1 MNISIADKVQ
11 ALRDICDVGIIDAKK
26 AIYYCQEHPNTNE
39 FGYLEAKGCA
49 TNMHCTFDKMVEYYS
64 KNANKYNVGKK
75 WLKFLEVGAI
85 NDN

>member
-1 MNISIADKVQ
+1 MNISIVDKVQ
-11 ALRDICDVGIIDAKK
+11 ALRAICDVGIIDAKK

-64 KNANKYNVGKK
+64 KNANKYDVGKK